1 MVTQRLYYDD
11 AYRIEFDASVLRSI
25 AGKKG
30 TTGIILDRTCF
41 YPSSGGQPNDKGM
54 LADQHV
60 FDVTEQDG
68 EIIHW
73 IAGTLGV
80 PSVHGRINWLRRFDH
95 MQQHTGQHILSQ
107 AFLRTLKAQT
117 VSFHLGEES
126 STIDL
131 DLASLEPSQAE
142 SVADLANEIVFGDR
156 PILARFVTAEDLAAL
171 DLRKVPSVE
180 KDIRIVQVEGFDA
193 SPCGGTHVSRTGEV
207 GPIAI
212 RKWERRGQETR
223 VEFLCGWRALRDY
236 HWKTAAIN
244 DLALAF
250 SVKDRELLDAI
261 LRLMEEAAEN
271 RRELHHLRDKL
282 LEIEAGEL
290 LGQARLWNGIRVV
303 MHAFEER
310 PPQQV
315 RKLASLLVKSDRTI
329 ALLGISGE
337 KGHLVLSRSDDV
349 SADLADLLRKTCQ
362 RFGGGGGGQPHLAQG
377 GGFRGDQVS
386 EALQWAYQALTRDEG
401 LDHA

>member
-1 MVTQRLYYDD
+1 MVTERLYYDD
-11 AYRIEFDASVLRSI
+11 AYRIEFDANILRSI

-54 LADQHV
+54 LDEQHV

-73 IAGTLGV
+73 IAGNLGI
-80 PSVHGRINWLRRFDH
+80 PSVHGRINWVRRFDH

-107 AFLRTLKAQT
+107 AFLRTLQAQT

-131 DLASLEPSQAE
+131 DLDNLEPSQAE
-142 SVADLANEIVFGDR
+142 SVADLANEIVFGNR
-156 PILARFVTAEDLAAL
+156 PVLAQFVTAEELASL
-171 DLRKVPSVE
+171 DLRKGPTVQ

-223 VEFLCGWRALRDY
+223 VEFLCGWRALHDY
-236 HWKTAAIN
+236 HWKTAAVN
-244 DLALAF
+244 ELALAF
-250 SVKDRELLDAI
+250 SVKDRELPEAVF
-261 LRLMEEAAEN
+261 RLMEDATEN
-271 RRELHHLRDKL
+271 RRELHHLRDQL
-282 LEIEAGEL
+282 LEFEAGEL
-290 LGQARLWNGIRVV
+290 LGRARPWNDIRIV
-303 MHAFEER
+303 MRAFEER
-310 PPQQV
+310 APQQV
-315 RKLASLLVKSDRTI
+315 RKLVSLLIENDCAI
-329 ALLGISGE
+329 ALLGVSGA
-337 KGHLVLSRSDDV
+337 KGHLVFGRSDDV
-349 SADLADLLRKTCQ
+349 SLDVANLLRKTCQ

-377 GGFRGDQVS
+377 GGFPGARVG
-386 EALQWAYQALTRDEG
+386 EALQWAYQTLTGDEG
-401 LDHA
+401 ISHA